1 MKSASFV
8 PAAFFGGREGPAA
21 VGHRG
26 KYAKGTPAGL
36 NNVDMRLATNS
47 LATQWSRVL
56 NFESGHVAAHHISP
70 A

>member
-47 LATQWSRVL
+47 VSNAMESRAE
-56 NFESGHVAAHHISP
+56 F
-70 A
+70 